1 MSILKIKNA
10 NGEWQGVTA
19 VKGDKGEDG
28 ISPQI
33 VVTTNNSNTYK
44 LRVTTKDK
52 EFITPNLKGDGG
64 SGSGNVNAEL
74 GTIDNYCDF
83 DGENIPPYMMDMP
96 PLPIF
101 KGGARYA
108 FERPVVMRV
117 YNGDKDSNGNYDI
130 DKYLTFEATLNTD
143 TGLYECVVLAE
154 ENGFLTDYVIYNPI
168 PKKEW
173 DTWENP
179 NIVKVLPVTSSK
191 IHREYKTNT
200 FAMLPNLRIKN
211 TNGTAIYE
219 SGEAYIDYTRYV
231 NALGKPYTK
240 AGDYAMAVYR
250 REDFPFILDE
260 PVKYW
265 DYDEKNKK
273 YSENPVEIPY
283 YDNEGNCPSAAWQ
296 DKVNGVTA
304 FKVGCDHTID
314 GMNLGCCDPESDFWG
329 NAVLMSHAENIKDNN
344 LLETR
349 EYDWV
354 IAKPQDV
361 NNHLGDYGA
370 KPLAPAMYIGLEPNH
385 NYTIE
390 TTAGNCAIVTPTNN
404 TNKFITKEVQVQ
416 YPSTIRTEVVTKNSA
431 NDFANTDIGSSSG
444 GALGAGSV
452 TGGSKL
458 ENGTVQYFNVVDT
471 SGDPMCK
478 MEVPVGLSCPNKYLN
493 RGESYTFYVDDDAE
507 MYGIW
512 VLCENEDDY
521 KGIKVVEGVE
531 SYSLLMAERMA
542 SGATKFNLKVYTEKW
557 DRDDIKGEYN
567 IKLCDNTTENSYCRF
582 LDNNTIKHY
591 DLDVFTMVGHTHPVE
606 ELTNFEEYMNTV
618 RAQIPVMRLS
628 TAPLVAGE
636 DALPE
641 NTFHFVYEE

>member
-19 VKGDKGEDG
+19 VKGDKGDNG
-28 ISPQI
+28 VSPQI
-33 VVTTNNSNTYK
+33 VVSVNNSNTYK
-44 LRVTTKDK
+44 LRVTTEDK
-52 EFITPNLKGDGG
+52 EFITPNLKGEGG
-64 SGSGNVNAEL
+64 SGGGNVNAEL

-83 DGENIPPYMMDMP
+83 DGENIPPYNMDMP

-108 FERPVVMRV
+108 FERPVTMRV
-117 YNGDKDSNGNYDI
+117 YNGEKDSNGNYDI
-130 DKYLTFEATLNTD
+130 DKYLTFEAALNED

-168 PKKEW
+168 PKQAW

-179 NIVKVLPVTSSK
+179 NIVNVLPVTSYK
-191 IHREYKTNT
+191 IHNEYKTNT
-200 FAMLPNLRIKN
+200 FAMLPNNRIS
-211 TNGTAIYE
+211 IYE

-260 PVKYW
+260 PVKFW
-265 DYDEKNKK
+265 AFSNGH
-273 YSENPVEIPY
+273 YSTNPVEISY
-283 YDNEGNCPSAAWQ
+283 YNDDGSYPSAAW
-296 DKVNGVTA
+296 DEKVRSVTA
-304 FKVGCDHTID
+304 FKVACDHTVD
-314 GMNLGCCDPESDFWG
+314 GMNLGCCDPDSDYWG
-329 NAVLMSHAENIKDNN
+329 NAVLMDIAENIKDNN

-354 IAKPQDV
+354 IARPQDV

-370 KPLAPAMYIGLEPNH
+370 QPLAPAMYIGLACGH

-390 TTAGNCAIVTPTNN
+390 TTAGNCAIITPTNN

-431 NDFANTDIGSSSG
+431 NDFANTDIGSSTSG
-444 GALGAGSV
+444 SLGAGAV

-458 ENGTVQYFNVVDT
+458 QNGTVQYFNVVDT
-471 SGDPMCK
+471 SGDPSCK
-478 MEVPVGLSCPNKYLN
+478 MEVPVALSCPNKYLK

-531 SYSLLMAERMA
+531 SYSLLMSERMA

-582 LDNNTIKHY
+582 LDNSTIKHY
-591 DLDVFTMVGHTHPVE
+591 DLDVFTMVGHTHTSD
-606 ELTNFEEYMNTV
+606 ELTDKAEFIESLN
-618 RAQIPVMRLS
+618 IPTMRLS
-628 TAPLVAGE
+628 TSTLTAGE
-636 DALPE
+636 SELAE
-641 NTFHFVYEE
+641 NTFYFVYED